1 MKQQARNLTPNI
13 QIEFCDPL
21 EALVIPSFFLP
32 GMAIYFLYGVHN
44 SKEGLGGDSRS
55 RDFLQ
60 RLTGSARDVCV
71 RARSVSSDEG
81 PLSPS
86 SDSENDEGFQSNLM
100 TSEDESPK
108 HALIKQKETISDEDR
123 EKQN

>member
-1 MKQQARNLTPNI
+1 
-13 QIEFCDPL
+13 
-21 EALVIPSFFLP
+21 
-32 GMAIYFLYGVHN
+32 MAIYFLYGVHN

-60 RLTGSARDVCV
+60 RLTGSARDVRV

-86 SDSENDEGFQSNLM
+86 SDSENDEGFLSNLM

-108 HALIKQKETISDEDR
+108 HVLIKQKETISDEDR